1 MDCTPASCEW
11 TDSIPSKIVC
21 KLQVRSHPCQASKGK
36 HETSSSHHAH
46 RWNCMRRS
54 PGTYHNWFD
63 PQVRQAT
70 LVSPT
75 HGINDHKFSERS
87 LVYVNWRSP
96 VARVLSASR
105 KASIDPY
112 QNLGLNQSLPF
123 LHVLL
128 SARPFQAQRYARG
141 THISSWSDRHT
152 DKQAGIA
159 LHTCESLGSGC
170 TRAERTR
177 NTRAAG

>member
-1 MDCTPASCEW
+1 
-11 TDSIPSKIVC
+11 
-21 KLQVRSHPCQASKGK
+21 
-36 HETSSSHHAH
+36 
-46 RWNCMRRS
+46 MRRS

-63 PQVRQAT
+63 LQVRQAT
-70 LVSPT
+70 LESPT

-96 VARVLSASR
+96 VARVLSASG

-152 DKQAGIA
+152 DIQTSRQAPPCIPA
-159 LHTCESLGSGC
+159 RVSG
-170 TRAERTR
+170 
-177 NTRAAG
+177 RAARAPNEQGTRGPQADDLSQVPGRHLVAGSDLVHRHLKSCATFATGCVRTE